1 MMEPLLRNWGWVV
14 LRGVLAIAFGALTLV
29 YPGITLQVLVLLFGA
44 FAFADGVFMLVSAI
58 ANRRGLPRWG
68 VLVLGGLLGI
78 TIGLVTLLMPAITA
92 VALLGF
98 IAAWAILM
106 GIAEIAAA
114 IRLRQEITGEWLLVV
129 TGLLAVAF
137 GGFIIARPAL
147 GALAIVLWI
156 GAYALISGALLV
168 ALGLR
173 LRSWGRRLGLLA
185 KAPA

>member
-1 MMEPLLRNWGWVV
+1 MMEGLLRNWGWVV
-14 LRGVLAIAFGALTLV
+14 LRGVAAIVFGALTLA
-29 YPGITLQVLVLLFGA
+29 YPGLTLQVLVLLFGA
-44 FAFADGVFMLVSAI
+44 FALVDGSFMLVSAI

-68 VLVLGGLLGI
+68 VLAIGGLLGI
-78 TIGLVTLLMPAITA
+78 AIGLVTLFIPAITA

-98 IAAWAILM
+98 IATWAVLM

-114 IRLRQEITGEWLLVV
+114 IRLRKEITGEWLLVV
-129 TGLLAVAF
+129 TGVLAVAF

-156 GAYALISGALLV
+156 GAYALVSGGLLV

-173 LRSWGRRLGLLA
+173 LRSWGRRLGILA
-185 KAPA
+185 RVAA